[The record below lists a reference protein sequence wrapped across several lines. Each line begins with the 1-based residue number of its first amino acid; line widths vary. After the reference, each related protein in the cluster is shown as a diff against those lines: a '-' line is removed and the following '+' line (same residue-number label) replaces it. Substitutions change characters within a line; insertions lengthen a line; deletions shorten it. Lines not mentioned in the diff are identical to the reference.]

1 VCIGVPGRLVGNRLR
16 TSIAE
21 EQHLSDAAQ
30 YALIIALTGA
40 IALAAVLVNRLSARL
55 RIPAPVWML
64 AAAAVAVQI
73 IPGVPALRDDAV
85 EQVVTVALVLILFNG
100 GRHIGWSRLRP
111 ALVPIIVVGVLGTFL
126 TAAASGALLHI
137 GFGLAWYAAL
147 LVGTA
152 VSPTDPAVVFSVLGQ
167 QEISG
172 RSGTILEGES
182 GANDPV
188 GIALM
193 GGLLAAG
200 GVSGVAV
207 GRIAADFLLQ
217 MTIGVA
223 AGVAGGIALLWFM
236 RRVSLPS
243 EALYPLRTLASVLL
257 LYGVTTLLQG
267 SGFLAVFVAGI
278 LIGHRRAP
286 YQGEIAR
293 FHAALAG
300 LAEIVAF
307 VALGLTID
315 LTVLARMDVWLPG
328 LVLGLALAIVIRP
341 LVVGLCLLPAQLERG
356 ERAFVLFAG
365 LKGAVPILLGE
376 LILAADVPGAER
388 LYGIVVIVVI
398 FSVIVQ
404 GSLVPTVARRLGVPM
419 QPVTPE
425 PWAVG
430 VRLRAE
436 PETAHQMTIADGS
449 LADGKTVEDVA
460 ELAGNIW
467 ISIVVRDGL
476 LLPVHGDTQLRAGD
490 LVTLLIDEDL
500 PQEVAGMFTKPSEP

>member
-1 VCIGVPGRLVGNRLR
+1 M
-16 TSIAE
+16 
-21 EQHLSDAAQ
+21 SDTAQ

-64 AAAAVAVQI
+64 AAAAVAVQV
-73 IPGVPALRDDAV
+73 IPGVPTPRDDAV
-85 EQVVTVALVLILFNG
+85 ERVVTVALILILFNG

-126 TAAASGALLHI
+126 TAAAGGVLLNI
-137 GFGLAWYAAL
+137 GFGLDWYVAL
-147 LVGTA
+147 MVGTA

-167 QEISG
+167 QEIAG

-200 GVSGVAV
+200 GVSGMAV
-207 GRIAADFLLQ
+207 GAIAVDFVLQ
-217 MTIGVA
+217 MTVGVVT
-223 AGVAGGIALLWFM
+223 GIAGGMALLWFM

-257 LYGVTTLLQG
+257 LYGVTTLLHG

-278 LIGHRRAP
+278 VIGHRRAP

-315 LTVLARMDVWLPG
+315 LAVLARMDVWLPG
-328 LVLGLALAIVIRP
+328 LILGLALAVVIRP

-376 LILAADVPGAER
+376 LILTADIPDAER

-404 GSLVPTVARRLGVPM
+404 GSLVPTAARQLGVPM
-419 QPVTPE
+419 QPVRPE

-436 PETAHQMTIADGS
+436 PETAHQITVAAGS
-449 LADGKTVEDVA
+449 LVDGRTVEDVA
-460 ELAGNIW
+460 EEAGNIW

-476 LLPVHGDTQLRAGD
+476 LLPVHGDTELRAGD
-490 LVTLLIDEDL
+490 LVTLLIEEAL
-500 PQEVAGMFTKPSEP
+500 PQEVAGMFIKPSERP

>member
-1 VCIGVPGRLVGNRLR
+1 M
-16 TSIAE
+16 
-21 EQHLSDAAQ
+21 SDTAQ

-64 AAAAVAVQI
+64 AAAAVAVQV
-73 IPGVPALRDDAV
+73 IPGVPALRDDTV
-85 EQVVTVALVLILFNG
+85 ERVVTVALVLILFNG

-126 TAAASGALLHI
+126 TAAAGGVLLHI

-257 LYGVTTLLQG
+257 LYGVTTLLHG
-267 SGFLAVFVAGI
+267 SGFLAVFIAGI

-315 LTVLARMDVWLPG
+315 LAVLARMDVWLPG
-328 LVLGLALAIVIRP
+328 LILGLALAIVIRP

-376 LILAADVPGAER
+376 LILTADIPDAER

-404 GSLVPTVARRLGVPM
+404 GSLVPGVARRLGVPM
-419 QPVTPE
+419 QPVRPE

-436 PETAHQMTIADGS
+436 PETAHQITVADGS
-449 LADGKTVEDVA
+449 LVDGKTIEDLA

-500 PQEVAGMFTKPSEP
+500 PQEVAGMFTKPVPGPDVP

>member
-1 VCIGVPGRLVGNRLR
+1 VSE
-16 TSIAE
+16 TAS
-21 EQHLSDAAQ
+21 
-30 YALIIALTGA
+30 YAWIIALTSA
-40 IALAAVLVNRLSARL
+40 VALGAVLVNRLSARL
-55 RIPAPVWML
+55 NVPAAIWML
-64 AAAAVAVQI
+64 AAAAIAVSA
-73 IPGVPALRDDAV
+73 IPGMPTPSDNTV
-85 EQVVTVALVLILFNG
+85 ERVVSVALVLILFNG
-100 GRHIGWSRLRP
+100 GRHIGWTRLRP
-111 ALVPIIVVGVLGTFL
+111 ALVPVIVVGVLGTFL
-126 TAAASGALLHI
+126 TAAASGALLHV
-137 GFGLAWYAAL
+137 GFGLAWYVAL

-200 GVSGVAV
+200 GVSGVAA
-207 GRIAADFLLQ
+207 GRITLDFLLQ
-217 MTIGVA
+217 MTIGV
-223 AGVAGGIALLWFM
+223 VAGIAGGMALLWFM

-257 LYGVTTLLQG
+257 LYGVTTLLHG

-278 LIGHRRAP
+278 LIGDRRAP

-315 LTVLARMDVWLPG
+315 LAVLARMDVWLPG
-328 LVLGLALAIVIRP
+328 LILGLALALVVRP
-341 LVVGLCLLPAQLERG
+341 LVVGLCLLPARLERG

-376 LILAADVPGAER
+376 LLLTADVPDAER

-404 GSLVPTVARRLGVPM
+404 GTLVPGVARRLGVPM
-419 QPVTPE
+419 QPVRPE
-425 PWAVG
+425 PWSVG

-436 PETAHQMTIADGS
+436 PETAYQVAVATGSVVDGRTVADIAN
-449 LADGKTVEDVA
+449 LV
-460 ELAGNIW
+460 GNVW
-467 ISIVVRDGL
+467 ISMVVRDGT
-476 LLPVHGDTQLRAGD
+476 LLPVRGDTRLRAGD
-490 LVTLLIDEDL
+490 LVTLLIDEDSSH
-500 PQEVAGMFTKPSEP
+500 EVAMFDQPGGAER

>member
-1 VCIGVPGRLVGNRLR
+1 M
-16 TSIAE
+16 
-21 EQHLSDAAQ
+21 SDTAQ

-64 AAAAVAVQI
+64 AAAAVAVQV

-85 EQVVTVALVLILFNG
+85 ERVVTVALVLILFNG
-100 GRHIGWSRLRP
+100 GRHIGWFRLRA
-111 ALVPIIVVGVLGTFL
+111 ALVPIIVVGVIGTFL
-126 TAAASGALLHI
+126 TAAAGGVLLHI

-257 LYGVTTLLQG
+257 LYGVTTLLHG
-267 SGFLAVFVAGI
+267 SGFLAVFIAGI

-315 LTVLARMDVWLPG
+315 LAVLARMDVWLPG
-328 LVLGLALAIVIRP
+328 LILGLALAMVIRP

-376 LILAADVPGAER
+376 LILTADLPDAER

-404 GSLVPTVARRLGVPM
+404 GSLVPGVARRLGVPM
-419 QPVTPE
+419 QPVRPE

-436 PETAHQMTIADGS
+436 PETAHQITIADGS
-449 LADGKTVEDVA
+449 LVDGKTIEDVA
-460 ELAGNIW
+460 DLAGNIW

-476 LLPVHGDTQLRAGD
+476 LLPVHGDTELRAGD

-500 PQEVAGMFTKPSEP
+500 PQEVAGMFTKPVPGLDVP

>member
-1 VCIGVPGRLVGNRLR
+1 VGIGKAGRQSPPLVDL
-16 TSIAE
+16 AE
-21 EQHLSDAAQ
+21 EQQLSDMAE
-30 YALIIALTGA
+30 YALILALTSA
-40 IALAAVLVNRLSARL
+40 VALGAVLVNRLTARL
-55 RIPAPVWML
+55 RVPAPIWML
-64 AAAAVAVQI
+64 VAAAVAVQL
-73 IPGVPALRDDAV
+73 IPGMPRLPDAV
-85 EQVVTVALVLILFNG
+85 VAQIVTVALVLILFDG

-126 TAAASGALLHI
+126 TAAGSGVLLHM
-137 GFGLAWYAAL
+137 GFGLAWYVAL

-193 GGLLAAG
+193 GGLLAVG
-200 GVSGVAV
+200 GVSGVAF
-207 GRIAADFLLQ
+207 GRIAVDFLLQ

-257 LYGVTTLLQG
+257 LYGVTTLLHG

-278 LIGHRRAP
+278 VIGHRRAP
-286 YQGEIAR
+286 YQREIER

-307 VALGLTID
+307 VGLGLTID
-315 LTVLARMDVWLPG
+315 LRVLARMDVWLPG

-341 LVVGLCLLPAQLERG
+341 VVVGLCLLPARLERG

-365 LKGAVPILLGE
+365 LRGAVPILLG
-376 LILAADVPGAER
+376 LLVLTADVPDAER

-398 FSVIVQ
+398 FSVAVQ
-404 GSLVPTVARRLGVPM
+404 GSLVPTVARRFGVPM
-419 QPVTPE
+419 QPIRPE

-430 VRLRAE
+430 VQLQAE
-436 PETAHQMTIADGS
+436 PDTAYQVDVASGSVVDGRTVDEIAD
-449 LADGKTVEDVA
+449 LV
-460 ELAGNIW
+460 GNVW
-467 ISIVVRDGL
+467 ISMVVRDGA
-476 LLPVHGDTQLRAGD
+476 LLPVRGDTQLRAGD
-490 LVTLLIDEDL
+490 LVTLLIDEDSSH
-500 PQEVAGMFTKPSEP
+500 EVAMFNKPDGAEH